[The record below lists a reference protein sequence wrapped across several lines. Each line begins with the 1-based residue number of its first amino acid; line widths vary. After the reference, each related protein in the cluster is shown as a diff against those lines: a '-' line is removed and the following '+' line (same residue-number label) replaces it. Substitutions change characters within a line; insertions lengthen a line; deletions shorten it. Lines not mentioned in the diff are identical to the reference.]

1 MSKEIRDAVK
11 EFMDENGNAKFTNKE
26 LIIYFNKR
34 HDKRMDGLETKLD
47 MLPCLKHGDDILKI
61 TTTNKVLIKVV
72 GVLISVIALVITYM
86 RFG

>member
-34 HDKRMDGLETKLD
+34 HDKRMDGLETKID
-47 MLPCLKHGDDILKI
+47 RLPCLKHGDDILKI
-61 TTTNKVLIKVV
+61 KTTNKVIIKVI
-72 GVLISVIALVITYM
+72 GISISIIGLTMAYM
-86 RFG
+86 KFG